1 MAKQLYSAAY
11 MAAKAGCD
19 VTNSVTN
26 EVTMLVIGTQDK
38 NKYRPLRPRSGQDHG
53 RERGRRFLEDRFQGA
68 FDIGLRRDL

>member
-38 NKYRPLRPRSGQDHG
+38 NKYRPLRPRSSSI
-53 RERGRRFLEDRFQGA
+53 FSLT
-68 FDIGLRRDL
+68 